1 MSLLS
6 VDQARERILSHF
18 QPVTTETLP
27 LAVCSNRVLA
37 QEIVASND
45 LPPFDNSSMDGF
57 AVRAADVVDA
67 TTNSPRHLRVVA
79 DIPAGTHPTITL
91 ALGEAARIMTGAPI
105 PAGADA
111 VVPVEDTSFND
122 RDAGTP
128 PPDVIQIF
136 KPAKPGSNVRPRGM
150 DILAGHG
157 VLNPGHVLK
166 PQDLGLL
173 AMLGVANVSIY
184 RKPRVALF
192 SSGDELLPVDVPLEQ
207 GKIRDSN
214 SYTLA
219 ALIENVRA
227 EVIRLGVANDNHDS
241 VKALLDQAVDLKVDL
256 ILSSAGVS
264 VGAFDFVKQVI
275 ESNGKMDFWRVNMRP
290 GKPVAFGEYKDIPF
304 IGLPGN
310 PVSAFVGFEVFVE
323 PVIFRLRG
331 LFYVGKQIIRVRC
344 EEQIDSDGRESYLRA
359 HVRPDGENRQWIAR
373 LTGHQG
379 SGNLH
384 SLVQANALLIIP
396 AGVKC
401 VPAGQEVD
409 AWLI

>member
-1 MSLLS
+1 MTLLS
-6 VDQARERILSHF
+6 VDQARERILSNF

-27 LAVCSNRVLA
+27 LTGCSNRVLA
-37 QEIVASND
+37 QEIVAAND

-57 AVRAADVVDA
+57 AVRAADVLEA
-67 TTNSPRHLRVVA
+67 TAASPRRLRVVT
-79 DIPAGTHPTITL
+79 DIPAGSHPTISL
-91 ALGEAARIMTGAPI
+91 AAGEAARIMTGAPM
-105 PAGADA
+105 PDGADA
-111 VVPVEDTSFND
+111 VVPVEDTDFNN

-128 PPDVIQIF
+128 APDEVQIF
-136 KPAKPGSNVRPRGM
+136 KAAKVGANRRPRGM
-150 DILAGHG
+150 DIQAGNV
-157 VLNPGHVLK
+157 VLHKGRVLK

-173 AMLGVANVSIY
+173 AMLGFAKILVY
-184 RKPRVALF
+184 RQPRIALF
-192 SSGDELLPVDVPLEQ
+192 SSGDELLAADAPLEE

-219 ALIENVRA
+219 ALAEEAGA
-227 EVIRLGVANDNHDS
+227 EVIRLGVAKDNHDS
-241 VKALLDQAVDLKVDL
+241 VRALLEKAVELKVDL

-290 GKPVAFGEYKDIPF
+290 GKPVAFGEYGKIPF

-310 PVSAFVGFEVFVE
+310 PVSAFVGFEVFVRAA
-323 PVIFRLRG
+323 IQRLAGSSSGGRPT
-331 LFYVGKQIIRVRC
+331 VRVRC
-344 EEQIDSDGRESYLRA
+344 AEQIDSDGRESYLRA
-359 HVRPDGENRQWIAR
+359 QVQGENGNFVAH

-401 VPAGQEVD
+401 VPAGQEVN

>member
-18 QPVTTETLP
+18 QTVTTETLP
-27 LAVCSNRVLA
+27 LAGSSHRVLA
-37 QEIVASND
+37 QDIVAAND

-57 AVRAADVVDA
+57 AIRAGDVTEATVD
-67 TTNSPRHLRVVA
+67 SPRSLRVIA
-79 DIPAGTHPTITL
+79 DIPAGSQPTISL
-91 ALGEAARIMTGAPI
+91 APGEAARIMTGAPV
-105 PAGADA
+105 PTGADA
-111 VVPVEDTSFND
+111 VIPVEDTNFND

-128 PPDVIQIF
+128 APEAVQIF
-136 KPAKPGSNVRPRGM
+136 KPSKAGWNIRPRGM
-150 DILAGHG
+150 DIRSGEI
-157 VLNPGHVLK
+157 VLYKGRVLK

-173 AMLGVANVSIY
+173 AMLGVAQVLVY
-184 RKPRVALF
+184 QKPLVALF
-192 SSGDELLPVDVPLEQ
+192 SSGDELLPPDAPLEE
-207 GKIRDSN
+207 GKIRDAN

-219 ALIENVRA
+219 ALLEDAGANVL
-227 EVIRLGVANDNHDS
+227 RLGVARDDHDS
-241 VKALLDQAVDLKVDL
+241 VKALLDKAADKNVDL

-275 ESNGKMDFWRVNMRP
+275 ESNGRMDFWRVNMRP
-290 GKPVAFGEYKDIPF
+290 GKPVAFGEYKKTPF

-310 PVSAFVGFEVFVE
+310 PVSAYVGFEVFVRGA
-323 PVIFRLRG
+323 IGRLSGSSVAVRPT
-331 LFYVGKQIIRVRC
+331 VRVTC
-344 EEQIDSDGRESYLRA
+344 AEQIDSDGRESYLRA
-359 HVRPDGENRQWIAR
+359 HVAPDGQDGALVAR

-401 VPAGQEVD
+401 VPAGQEVQ